1 MENTIEEDGIASKKN
16 AKQLPEW
23 SVGLGLIAANFFFG
37 SNIIA
42 VKKIAPRLIAP
53 VGLSFARMF
62 FTALLLLG
70 LGIFKKQKTII
81 DRNDYSILFFAA
93 LLGISGNQLF
103 SIYGISLTNPI
114 HASLLIMATPI
125 IVSVMAAVLMKEG
138 FGKYKIIGLLLGVT
152 GATLLIMLRGTA
164 STKTATVVGDLM
176 VIGGA
181 FCYSG
186 YLILIR
192 SISSKYSTLSILRI
206 VFITGA
212 LCSLPF
218 TAKPF
223 VEAQWS
229 QFELADWYALFHVV
243 ILATFCAYL
252 LMNYGVTRWGPS
264 RTGSFIYFQP
274 LFGTLSAIV
283 MVNQTLNDTIL
294 AAAGFIILGVIVTL
308 RK

>member
-42 VKKIAPRLIAP
+42 VKQIAPRLIAP

-164 STKTATVVGDLM
+164 SARTATVWGDLM

-192 SISSKYSTLSILRI
+192 SISSKYSTMSILRI
-206 VFITGA
+206 VFIIGA

-218 TAKPF
+218 TIQPF
-223 VEAQWS
+223 IAAQWS
-229 QFELADWYALFHVV
+229 QFAIADWYALFHVV

-283 MVNQTLNDTIL
+283 MVNQTLNATIL
-294 AAAGFIILGVIVTL
+294 AAAGLIILGVIVTL